1 MNQFVF
7 SWAEDANGKIVHIDD
22 VPNGHECN
30 CHCPHCKEPLIAR
43 NGTNPPK
50 IAHCFAHKSKERKA
64 NREMCHKVTMY
75 KLAEQTIQ
83 QEKMLRAPSYYEIF
97 KETDLE
103 FAEVIIDSRYE
114 RDDKQPDVIA
124 TTTSGEQYLIT
135 FTFDHKPLHNQR
147 IDYHNLNCIEVDL
160 SSQTYESLKHFL
172 LHTNNDRKWLNNQTS
187 FNRIESVY
195 AQAGKPVKVVHE
207 STCVNCPILNNCCGI
222 RWNSESDLIE
232 IENNGHLYRICKIQ
246 EFDKLKQQKEEE
258 LQQNEYIAHFEKVPP
273 LNLPKHTELQIVE
286 NERRDTIRTE
296 DTSQKYQDQNN
307 YEVMETNKIDPDS
320 RTCFMCK
327 SNLEWKNRNNN
338 RFAHCGSFK
347 NLNVPENTPPDTAK
361 TCKGFRVKTTKL
373 K

>member
-7 SWAEDANGKIVHIDD
+7 SWAEDANGNIVHIDD
-22 VPNGHECN
+22 VPKGLDCK
-30 CHCPHCKEPLIAR
+30 CHCPHCNEPLIAR

-50 IAHCFAHKSKERKA
+50 IAHCFAHQSKERKA

-135 FTFDHKPLHNQR
+135 FTFDHKPLHNQK

-172 LHTNNDRKWLNNQTS
+172 LHANNDRK
-187 FNRIESVY
+187 
-195 AQAGKPVKVVHE
+195 
-207 STCVNCPILNNCCGI
+207 
-222 RWNSESDLIE
+222 
-232 IENNGHLYRICKIQ
+232 
-246 EFDKLKQQKEEE
+246 
-258 LQQNEYIAHFEKVPP
+258 
-273 LNLPKHTELQIVE
+273 
-286 NERRDTIRTE
+286 
-296 DTSQKYQDQNN
+296 
-307 YEVMETNKIDPDS
+307 
-320 RTCFMCK
+320 
-327 SNLEWKNRNNN
+327 
-338 RFAHCGSFK
+338 
-347 NLNVPENTPPDTAK
+347 
-361 TCKGFRVKTTKL
+361 
-373 K
+373 